1 MRGEEGVFKVL
12 GSPRWERDT
21 ALAWWPEPRL
31 EGPKTQPKHVIFEK
45 NSIWVSKKILSG
57 RARMGTAAGTVL
69 CVSHTFLSDFA
80 RCAAPRRL
88 QTGPSIPLESIF

>member
-21 ALAWWPEPRL
+21 ALSWWPEPRQD
-31 EGPKTQPKHVIFEK
+31 GPKTQPKHVIFKKKFYLTSKK
-45 NSIWVSKKILSG
+45 NSIGVGS
-57 RARMGTAAGTVL
+57 AAGTVL
-69 CVSHTFLSDFA
+69 CISRMFLSVFA

>member
-21 ALAWWPEPRL
+21 ALSWWPEPRL
-31 EGPKTQPKHVIFEK
+31 DGPKTQPKRVIFEK
-45 NSIWVSKKILSG
+45 KILSDFKKNSIG
-57 RARMGTAAGTVL
+57 VGSAAGTVL
-69 CVSHTFLSDFA
+69 CVSHMFLSVFA

>member
-31 EGPKTQPKHVIFEK
+31 DGPKTQPKHVIFEK
-45 NSIWVSKKILSG
+45 KIYLGLPKISIWEG
-57 RARMGTAAGTVL
+57 PAAGTVL
-69 CVSHTFLSDFA
+69 SVSRAFLSVFA
-80 RCAAPRRL
+80 RCAAPRRR
-88 QTGPSIPLESIF
+88 QTGPRIPLESIF